1 MSAVPSGSYL
11 FVTHFC
17 DSSQDARDAEKQYL
31 ALLGTGRFRTPE
43 EITAYFDGFELLEPG
58 VVALPLWRPEDAV
71 PDELTVGH
79 KLMFG
84 GIARK
89 P

>member
-1 MSAVPSGSYL
+1 M
-11 FVTHFC
+11 
-17 DSSQDARDAEKQYL
+17 

-58 VVALPLWRPEDAV
+58 VVALPLWRPETPV
-71 PDELTVGH
+71 PGELTVGH
-79 KLMFG
+79 RLMYG